1 MAQRMAA
8 TKQKTPLNAIK
19 MRRVTA
25 KQPLGVHSK
34 RANKLNVKDKPLNT
48 YGLISMFAV
57 SIMLLG
63 VYEERVV
70 IKSIFYSMI
79 LVKGYI
85 YEWSQISNLLK
96 GSQNNQ

>member
-1 MAQRMAA
+1 
-8 TKQKTPLNAIK
+8 
-19 MRRVTA
+19 
-25 KQPLGVHSK
+25 
-34 RANKLNVKDKPLNT
+34 
-48 YGLISMFAV
+48 MFAV

-79 LVKGYI
+79 LIKGYI
-85 YEWSQISNLLK
+85 YEWSQISNSLK

>member
-8 TKQKTPLNAIK
+8 TKQKTPLNAMK

-48 YGLISMFAV
+48 
-57 SIMLLG
+57 
-63 VYEERVV
+63 R
-70 IKSIFYSMI
+70 
-79 LVKGYI
+79 
-85 YEWSQISNLLK
+85 SNLYVCCK
-96 GSQNNQ
+96 HYASRSIRRKSSD

>member
-8 TKQKTPLNAIK
+8 TKQKAPLNAIK

-48 YGLISMFAV
+48 
-57 SIMLLG
+57 
-63 VYEERVV
+63 
-70 IKSIFYSMI
+70 
-79 LVKGYI
+79 
-85 YEWSQISNLLK
+85 WSNLYVCCTHYASRSIRRK
-96 GSQNNQ
+96 SSD

>member
-8 TKQKTPLNAIK
+8 TKQNTPLNAIK

-48 YGLISMFAV
+48 WSMFAV
-57 SIMLLG
+57 SIMLLR
-63 VYEERVV
+63 VYEEIVA

-85 YEWSQISNLLK
+85 YEWSQISNSLK

>member
-1 MAQRMAA
+1 
-8 TKQKTPLNAIK
+8 
-19 MRRVTA
+19 
-25 KQPLGVHSK
+25 
-34 RANKLNVKDKPLNT
+34 
-48 YGLISMFAV
+48 MFAV

-63 VYEERVV
+63 VYEERVE

-96 GSQNNQ
+96 ESQNNQ

>member
-1 MAQRMAA
+1 MFTSMAQRMAA

-48 YGLISMFAV
+48 
-57 SIMLLG
+57 
-63 VYEERVV
+63 
-70 IKSIFYSMI
+70 
-79 LVKGYI
+79 
-85 YEWSQISNLLK
+85 WSNLYVCRK
-96 GSQNNQ
+96 YYASQSIWRNSSD